1 MPVDQLNENEGMIKR
16 WDEHA
21 KTYDD
26 ESKQFSS
33 AVTHFV
39 DWELQKGYLPQ
50 NKEARGQGVGTAITL
65 APLLDARGLGF
76 HISILQAS
84 HLDYNVYRRLG
95 FQDFGKLNH
104 YRWENETEQPD
115 TGGDRT

>member
-1 MPVDQLNENEGMIKR
+1 MPVDQLNKNEGVIRR

-39 DWELQKGYLPQ
+39 DWELLKGYLPQ

-76 HISILQAS
+76 PSAFCK
-84 HLDYNVYRRLG
+84 HLIRVIMFIAG
-95 FQDFGKLNH
+95 SDFMTSAN
-104 YRWENETEQPD
+104 
-115 TGGDRT
+115 